1 MTNENRLLSIAF
13 RAAALF
19 NPSRGRIKRN
29 YELNRTLEQE
39 ISGYI
44 NGQRIGPVAGFR
56 YGTHRYAGVGCEII
70 ATYNS
75 LCALG
80 VRASISD
87 IGRRYEACGGEMLL
101 GAWGTNPFSI
111 EKVMAGYGVCL
122 RRFESIAGL
131 SAYAHPNGIGKTA
144 LILSFWNKKGNIFR
158 GIHTVA
164 VEYAEGKYIAYN
176 RFDTIPYAL
185 AYDSIGAMIG
195 NGKLIVGYIATEQKQ
210 K

>member
-19 NPSRGRIKRN
+19 KPSRGRIKRN
-29 YELNRTLEQE
+29 YELNRALEQE
-39 ISGYI
+39 IFGYI

-56 YGTHRYAGVGCEII
+56 YGAHRYAGVGCEII
-70 ATYNS
+70 ATYNA

-80 VRASISD
+80 VQASITD

-122 RRFESIAGL
+122 RRFENIAEF
-131 SAYAHPNGIGKTA
+131 SRFNNMGKTA
-144 LILSFWNKKGNIFR
+144 LILSFWNRKGNIFR
-158 GIHTVA
+158 GVHTVA
-164 VEYAEGKYIAYN
+164 VEYADGKYIAYN
-176 RFDTIPYAL
+176 RFDTISYAL
-185 AYDSIGAMIG
+185 AYGSIEAVIG